1 MLPISYIVPITLQ
14 RLVDCSVEQHD
25 ALKDIT
31 YPVITEFL
39 LVHKGPPHR
48 FTLYSQMMLRWNP
61 DLVCDYRSEIPDVGL
76 VNFGRNRPFIFRLG
90 VESKRMTSI
99 MVHLPTATIVENYD
113 EMRFALHTAYY
124 QAEVQAKAAVRG
136 DHAPRQRPMDYFL
149 FVGPYWTHVIVGPF
163 LAAQLM
169 VRTHK
174 PSGSRDFRE
183 TVLAKKR
190 LATTP
195 SWRKLFL
202 LGTADSAL
210 KMESVIAS
218 TDSYSA
224 EAMREAVT
232 YPAWVT
238 QQ

>member
-1 MLPISYIVPITLQ
+1 MLPLGYAVPATLQ
-14 RLVDCSVEQHD
+14 RLVDCSVEKHD
-25 ALKDIT
+25 ALEDIT

-39 LVHKGPPHR
+39 LVHKDPPHR
-48 FTLYSQMMLRWNP
+48 FTLYSQMTLRWNP
-61 DLVCDYRSEIPDVGL
+61 DLVRDYRSEIPDVGL
-76 VNFGRNRPFIFRLG
+76 VNFRRNRPFIFRLG

-99 MVHLPTATIVENYD
+99 MTHLPPSNIIENDD
-113 EMRFALHTAYY
+113 EVRFALHTAYY
-124 QAEVQAKAAVRG
+124 QAEDQAKAAVRG

-163 LAAQLM
+163 SEAQLT

-174 PSGSRDFRE
+174 PSGSGDFRE
-183 TVLAKKR
+183 AVFANKR
-190 LATTP
+190 LAAPP

-210 KMESVIAS
+210 KMESVITS

-224 EAMREAVT
+224 EAMQEAVT
-232 YPAWVT
+232 YPAWVA